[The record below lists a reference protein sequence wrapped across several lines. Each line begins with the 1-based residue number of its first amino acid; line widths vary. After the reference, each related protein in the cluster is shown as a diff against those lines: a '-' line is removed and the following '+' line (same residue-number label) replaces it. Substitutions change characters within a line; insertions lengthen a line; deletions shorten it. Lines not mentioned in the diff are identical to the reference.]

1 MDTRPGYPD
10 KKVQY
15 SLHIFT
21 FRGGPYKV
29 KEAKHSSVS
38 YPSSERGGK
47 RKKKAREGEKE
58 RKGGGGGSHHVIRED
73 KVMQTLFGHF
83 EFCKR
88 KRRGRNTSN
97 IVLFVS
103 VFVKDFPLCPFTEK
117 VFYKRG
123 QPLYKFKKKMKT

>member
-58 RKGGGGGSHHVIRED
+58 RKGVGVAHITSFVR
-73 KVMQTLFGHF
+73 TNS
-83 EFCKR
+83 CKHCL
-88 KRRGRNTSN
+88 GILN
-97 IVLFVS
+97 
-103 VFVKDFPLCPFTEK
+103 FVKEREEGETLRILSFLSLFLSKISRSVLLQRKCFINEAS
-117 VFYKRG
+117 
-123 QPLYKFKKKMKT
+123 LYISSKKK